1 MGISGRG
8 GARAGG
14 GRPSEWQ
21 NGPTCTIRVP
31 EVFAQTLLKIAKEL
45 DKGFKEVIIVEPKSL
60 SVNPQVKH
68 EKLSLS
74 GLRVYKYQG
83 NKVMR
88 VQELILAL
96 QQCID
101 QDN

>member
-45 DKGFKEVIIVEPKSL
+45 DKGFEDEIVVNPKSL
-60 SVNPQVKH
+60 TVNPQVKH

-74 GLRVYKYQG
+74 GLRIYKSQG
-83 NKVMR
+83 KKIVR

-101 QDN
+101 QDK